1 MPDAVELPPPQQQQ
15 QEEGGRLVAEA
26 GEGAGAGAVSLRV
39 LLFAGAREL
48 AGTAEGVLTGVPA
61 RTDAAH
67 LLGRVTEAFS
77 LGAMAGSFILALN
90 HDYVMPGDRVRVR
103 DGDELAV
110 IPPLSGG

>member
-1 MPDAVELPPPQQQQ
+1 MAPQQQQ
-15 QEEGGRLVAEA
+15 EVEVVVQQQQQQQQ
-26 GEGAGAGAVSLRV
+26 GERGAAAVSLRV

-61 RTDAAH
+61 RTDVDH
-67 LLGRVTEAFS
+67 LLRRVTEAFS
-77 LGAMAGSFILALN
+77 LGAMSGAFILALN
-90 HDYVMPGDRVRVR
+90 HDYVMPGDQVRVR